1 MCYLFILQDETDLI
15 KMGCFVFYPQEK
27 KKKSGIFC
35 ALSKI
40 PIFFASLATTVG
52 RKESGSKKGTGKG
65 NNRITGVLS
74 TKIFAV
80 ENF

>member
-15 KMGCFVFYPQEK
+15 KMECFVFYPQEK

-40 PIFFASLATTVG
+40 PIFFAFLATTVG